1 MTTPLPPFPPGTFA
15 PRPGA
20 GSRPAMLAAQAGTEL
35 RLALRHGEQ
44 VLLTLLIPAVLL
56 VGLTLVDVVALPE
69 PRVAHV
75 VPSVLAAMGV
85 AGFESRIELPAEIH
99 GACVLLIDGLG
110 AELLDAYAE
119 DAPVMAEL
127 RGRTLQAG
135 FPSTTVAGPA
145 STS

>member
-1 MTTPLPPFPPGTFA
+1 MTPPFPPGTFA

-44 VLLTLLIPAVLL
+44 ALLTLLIPAVLL

-75 VPSVLAAMGV
+75 VPSVLTWNEAAVNESWLGYLGPLSLFDRTATFAEGAIDTRDLV
-85 AGFESRIELPAEIH
+85 YFALFTTTCLACTLLALESRRW
-99 GACVLLIDGLG
+99 
-110 AELLDAYAE
+110 
-119 DAPVMAEL
+119 
-127 RGRTLQAG
+127 RGVR
-135 FPSTTVAGPA
+135 
-145 STS
+145 